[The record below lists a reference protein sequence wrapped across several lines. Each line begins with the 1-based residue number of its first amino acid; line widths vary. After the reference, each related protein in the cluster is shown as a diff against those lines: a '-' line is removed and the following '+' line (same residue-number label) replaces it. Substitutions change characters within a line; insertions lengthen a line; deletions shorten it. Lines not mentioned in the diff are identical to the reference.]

1 MADIIV
7 TITEQ
12 VANVIELSPST
23 AIIVETPATQG
34 LPGPIGPTGV
44 SGTVWY
50 NDSGVPSIAIGVDND
65 YYLNSDNGDI
75 YQRDTDSWDFIFNI
89 ASSHARL
96 HAMTSTDDHSAGNY
110 KLFYSDGSGHV
121 QELTHGTADKVLTSN
136 GATSAPS
143 WETAGTASPL
153 TTKGDLYT
161 YSTTNAR
168 LPIGT
173 NDYVLTADSAQAT
186 GMKWAAS
193 SSGFTDPMTTRGDII
208 YKSSTATTRLPIGT
222 DGQVLTSDGTDIAWE
237 DSAGGTSDKIEEG
250 NSSVEVVDTGT
261 GQINMTIDGTQK
273 VKVGSNQFLFGGSS
287 TSVAIKGILCVCAD
301 DWAGISANVA
311 SATANHAPLV
321 STYRTRGTLTV
332 PTSVTDGDRLTQQEH
347 WCYTTGWKQPCN
359 IISQVKGVN
368 GALCGGAINFYSAN
382 VSNGSPVIT
391 LTIDENRCITPGVDD
406 TSNIGSSSLRWNDIY
421 ATNATIQTSDRRA
434 KDYIEPTDLGLDF
447 ILNLDPVSYKWKN
460 YSFDETI
467 TDFYM
472 DDKGNK
478 LEKEKVITHNKEFNR
493 KHYGMIAQDVV
504 ATCSGMDIDTKDFAG
519 IIYDPDT
526 DRYGLRYQEFIA
538 PIVKAIQELNAKV
551 DNLIEKMNKI
561 K

>member
-1 MADIIV
+1 
-7 TITEQ
+7 
-12 VANVIELSPST
+12 
-23 AIIVETPATQG
+23 
-34 LPGPIGPTGV
+34 
-44 SGTVWY
+44 
-50 NDSGVPSIAIGVDND
+50 
-65 YYLNSDNGDI
+65 
-75 YQRDTDSWDFIFNI
+75 
-89 ASSHARL
+89 
-96 HAMTSTDDHSAGNY
+96 
-110 KLFYSDGSGHV
+110 
-121 QELTHGTADKVLTSN
+121 
-136 GATSAPS
+136 
-143 WETAGTASPL
+143 
-153 TTKGDLYT
+153 
-161 YSTTNAR
+161 
-168 LPIGT
+168 
-173 NDYVLTADSAQAT
+173 
-186 GMKWAAS
+186 MKWAAS

-287 TSVAIKGILCVCAD
+287 TSVAIKGILSVCAD

-368 GALCGGAINFYSAN
+368 GALCGGAINFYSTN